1 MNATKIPF
9 NLILLR
15 DFSEISVKI
24 IQLILL
30 FIPTSL
36 VISESP
42 MGLDKFS
49 SVGITLRSI
58 IKYILEETLLFHC
71 LPCYKFDITDV

>member
-71 LPCYKFDITDV
+71 FPCYKFDITDV